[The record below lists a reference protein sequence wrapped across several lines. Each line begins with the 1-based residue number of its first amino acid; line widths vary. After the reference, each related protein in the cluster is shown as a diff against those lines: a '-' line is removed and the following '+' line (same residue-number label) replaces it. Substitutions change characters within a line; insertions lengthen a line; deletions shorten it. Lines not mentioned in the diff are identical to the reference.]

1 MGSRHGLVV
10 ADFQGVAQ
18 SYNSMMEQNQRMHEK
33 LTVLTNIMM
42 TSSEVKKGQQSL
54 ENRLDDLLNRV
65 VLVSEN
71 GKAECQQMFVKDA
84 TASTGGAD
92 ASSDRSADLNLKE
105 PRERQRSSD
114 SLYFSEVSRSSKLGD
129 LLEVRR
135 QEVIEDRSKHSLS
148 HSVAICCERITC
160 AAFTMACLVMLSL
173 WARHVNHGAFVGTF
187 FITAIAAMTYYA
199 KSCHMGDWVILGQ
212 AVPVAR
218 YLDWFT
224 TTPLMLYELCHI
236 AHAPASDTIMLIMC
250 DLAMIA
256 TGIIAALIPWKP
268 HAKHKMVWFI
278 LSCMFYVLMLV
289 TIYVD
294 VSAYAKKQTEEAEN
308 LFKQL
313 EVLMISV
320 WSFYPIVVLLGRAQ
334 LGIITKPV
342 EDVMLCILDAT
353 AKIGMEGFI
362 VATCFSGCL
371 ATEGGD
377 GH

>member
-1 MGSRHGLVV
+1 
-10 ADFQGVAQ
+10 
-18 SYNSMMEQNQRMHEK
+18 
-33 LTVLTNIMM
+33 
-42 TSSEVKKGQQSL
+42 
-54 ENRLDDLLNRV
+54 
-65 VLVSEN
+65 
-71 GKAECQQMFVKDA
+71 
-84 TASTGGAD
+84 
-92 ASSDRSADLNLKE
+92 
-105 PRERQRSSD
+105 
-114 SLYFSEVSRSSKLGD
+114 
-129 LLEVRR
+129 
-135 QEVIEDRSKHSLS
+135 
-148 HSVAICCERITC
+148 
-160 AAFTMACLVMLSL
+160 MLSL

-218 YLDWFT
+218 YLDWIT
-224 TTPLMLYELCHI
+224 TTPLMLYEMCHI

-256 TGIIAALIPWKP
+256 TGIIAALIPWNP
-268 HAKHKMVWFI
+268 HAKHKMVWFM

-320 WSFYPIVVLLGRAQ
+320 WSCYPAVVLLGRAQ

-362 VATCFSGCL
+362 VASCFSGCL
-371 ATEGGD
+371 AAEGGD